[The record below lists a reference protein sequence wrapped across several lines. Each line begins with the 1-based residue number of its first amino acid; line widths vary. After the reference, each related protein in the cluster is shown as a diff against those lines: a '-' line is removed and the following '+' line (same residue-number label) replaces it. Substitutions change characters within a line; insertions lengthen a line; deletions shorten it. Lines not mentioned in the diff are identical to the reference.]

1 MGSEITRRTFVKA
14 GSAAALAA
22 LGTGAVG
29 VATGIPAAK
38 ALAESTPPEGRWVR
52 TTCAPNCTGSC
63 GMKAFVHD
71 GQIKMILQA
80 ADYPYERYNPRGCL
94 KGVSIN
100 TMIHGPER
108 LTAPLVRN
116 EQTGE
121 LEEADWD
128 TALDTAAQKLRDIAE
143 KYGPD
148 SIGVIWQVQGTGHV
162 QKGALVRLANMM
174 GWSAIGGYEL
184 NGDLPMFWPETFGC
198 QSEELESYEWED
210 SRYTMIFGS
219 NPMVT
224 RLPDS
229 HFLNYSREAGGK
241 VVCFDPNY
249 SATAEKSTE
258 WVRIKPDTDAAFA
271 LAAAKVI
278 IDEGLFDESFCK
290 NFTDLPLLIDT
301 ATGKRLVA
309 AQVAGL
315 SALDVPAYRETYVA
329 WDAAAGVPVAV
340 DPEHLGGTD
349 GYALEGAFDVPL
361 AGGGTVSAK
370 TSFTLLRESLD
381 AYDLESASAITDV
394 PADIIQRIA
403 RECATV
409 KPMHIIFG
417 GSAMQ
422 WHHGDLKGRACA
434 LLAALTGNIGQLGG
448 GISTY
453 VGQYKT
459 RFSTASWFIPPRPKR
474 ASAPFHYAV
483 NGRTDTMSASFPEA
497 GFKALVVGWGNPF
510 EQHNVANWLRSAKE
524 SGELECVICFEF
536 QHTKTV
542 DYSDVTFASAS
553 WYEKT
558 ELVITP
564 LHPWVQIMQPMV
576 DPPGIARPELWT
588 CKELACRIDPSV
600 ADMWPEFEPEEAE
613 AAAEEVLRTLLENG
627 GETID
632 HITVEDLKA
641 GPCKLAHSNPGEK
654 KIPFWEQIHE
664 GLPFPTVSRP
674 NALDATAKF
683 VKSGRIEFYK
693 DEDRFLEMGEQLPCY
708 KPAFEDT
715 EYAADPEAREKYP
728 FAYLTRNS
736 LFRVHA
742 TYCNNPFMLELQ
754 NDTPKVF
761 MNPDDA
767 EKKGLSQGDV
777 VEVFNSR
784 GKVNGALIVDPGM
797 YPGQVIFDMGW
808 WSRYTGDESYNSLI
822 FPWINPIHEIY
833 YVSSVWSPNM
843 AWNECVCDVRL
854 LEAGGA
860 LKEVIA

>member
-1 MGSEITRRTFVKA
+1 
-14 GSAAALAA
+14 
-22 LGTGAVG
+22 
-29 VATGIPAAK
+29 
-38 ALAESTPPEGRWVR
+38 
-52 TTCAPNCTGSC
+52 
-63 GMKAFVHD
+63 MKAFVHD
-71 GQIKMILQA
+71 GQIKMISQA

-162 QKGALVRLANMM
+162 QKGALVRLTNMM

-370 TSFTLLRESLD
+370 TSFTLLRESLE

-394 PADIIQRIA
+394 PADTIQRIA
-403 RECATV
+403 RECAAV

-459 RFSTASWFIPPRPKR
+459 RFNTASWFIPPRPKR
-474 ASAPFHYAV
+474 A
-483 NGRTDTMSASFPEA
+483 
-497 GFKALVVGWGNPF
+497 
-510 EQHNVANWLRSAKE
+510 RSTR
-524 SGELECVICFEF
+524 S
-536 QHTKTV
+536 HT
-542 DYSDVTFASAS
+542 
-553 WYEKT
+553 
-558 ELVITP
+558 
-564 LHPWVQIMQPMV
+564 
-576 DPPGIARPELWT
+576 
-588 CKELACRIDPSV
+588 
-600 ADMWPEFEPEEAE
+600 
-613 AAAEEVLRTLLENG
+613 
-627 GETID
+627 
-632 HITVEDLKA
+632 
-641 GPCKLAHSNPGEK
+641 
-654 KIPFWEQIHE
+654 
-664 GLPFPTVSRP
+664 
-674 NALDATAKF
+674 
-683 VKSGRIEFYK
+683 
-693 DEDRFLEMGEQLPCY
+693 
-708 KPAFEDT
+708 
-715 EYAADPEAREKYP
+715 
-728 FAYLTRNS
+728 
-736 LFRVHA
+736 
-742 TYCNNPFMLELQ
+742 
-754 NDTPKVF
+754 
-761 MNPDDA
+761 
-767 EKKGLSQGDV
+767 
-777 VEVFNSR
+777 
-784 GKVNGALIVDPGM
+784 
-797 YPGQVIFDMGW
+797 
-808 WSRYTGDESYNSLI
+808 
-822 FPWINPIHEIY
+822 
-833 YVSSVWSPNM
+833 
-843 AWNECVCDVRL
+843 
-854 LEAGGA
+854 
-860 LKEVIA
+860 

>member
-1 MGSEITRRTFVKA
+1 
-14 GSAAALAA
+14 
-22 LGTGAVG
+22 
-29 VATGIPAAK
+29 
-38 ALAESTPPEGRWVR
+38 
-52 TTCAPNCTGSC
+52 
-63 GMKAFVHD
+63 MKAFVRD
-71 GQIKMILQA
+71 GQIKMISQA
-80 ADYPYERYNPRGCL
+80 ADYPYKRYNPRGCL

-121 LEEADWD
+121 LEETDWD
-128 TALDTAAQKLRDIAE
+128 IALDTAAQKLRDIAE

-162 QKGALVRLANMM
+162 QKGALVRLTNMM

-290 NFTDLPLLIDT
+290 NFTDLPLLIDA
-301 ATGKRLVA
+301 ATGKRLLA

-370 TSFTLLRESLD
+370 TSFTLLRGSLE

-403 RECATV
+403 RECAAV

-674 NALDATAKF
+674 NALDVTAKF

-860 LKEVIA
+860 LEEVIA

>member
-22 LGTGAVG
+22 MGAGAVG
-29 VATGIPAAK
+29 AATGIPAAK
-38 ALAESTPPEGRWVR
+38 ALAESAPPEGEWVR
-52 TTCAPNCTGSC
+52 TTCAPNCTGAC

-71 GQIKMILQA
+71 GRIKMISQA
-80 ADYPYERYNPRGCL
+80 ADYPFERYNPRGCL
-94 KGVSIN
+94 KGISIN

-128 TALDTAAQKLRDIAE
+128 TALDTAAEKLRAIAE

-162 QKGALVRLANMM
+162 QKGALVRLTNMM

-198 QSEELESYEWED
+198 QSEELESYCWED

-278 IDEGLFDESFCK
+278 IDEGLHDEAFCK
-290 NFTDLPLLIDT
+290 NFTDLPLLVDT
-301 ATGKRLVA
+301 ATGKRLTA
-309 AQVAGL
+309 EQVAGL
-315 SALDVPAYRETYVA
+315 SAFEAPEYRQTYVA
-329 WDAAAGVPVAV
+329 WDEAAGAFAAV
-340 DPEHLGGTD
+340 DPEHLGGTE
-349 GYALEGAFDVPL
+349 GYALEGTFEVPL
-361 AGGGTVSAK
+361 AGGGTASAK
-370 TSFTLLRESLD
+370 TSFTLLRESLE
-381 AYDLESASAITDV
+381 AYGLESASALTDV
-394 PADIIQRIA
+394 PADTIQRIA
-403 RECATV
+403 RECAAV

-459 RFSTASWFIPPRPKR
+459 RFNTASWFIPPRPKR

-483 NGRTDTMSASFPEA
+483 NGRTDTMSASFPKA
-497 GFKALVVGWGNPF
+497 GFKALVIGWGNPF

-536 QHTKTV
+536 QRTKTV

-553 WYEKT
+553 WYE
-558 ELVITP
+558 
-564 LHPWVQIMQPMV
+564 
-576 DPPGIARPELWT
+576 
-588 CKELACRIDPSV
+588 
-600 ADMWPEFEPEEAE
+600 
-613 AAAEEVLRTLLENG
+613 
-627 GETID
+627 
-632 HITVEDLKA
+632 
-641 GPCKLAHSNPGEK
+641 
-654 KIPFWEQIHE
+654 
-664 GLPFPTVSRP
+664 
-674 NALDATAKF
+674 
-683 VKSGRIEFYK
+683 
-693 DEDRFLEMGEQLPCY
+693 
-708 KPAFEDT
+708 
-715 EYAADPEAREKYP
+715 
-728 FAYLTRNS
+728 
-736 LFRVHA
+736 
-742 TYCNNPFMLELQ
+742 
-754 NDTPKVF
+754 
-761 MNPDDA
+761 
-767 EKKGLSQGDV
+767 
-777 VEVFNSR
+777 
-784 GKVNGALIVDPGM
+784 
-797 YPGQVIFDMGW
+797 
-808 WSRYTGDESYNSLI
+808 
-822 FPWINPIHEIY
+822 
-833 YVSSVWSPNM
+833 
-843 AWNECVCDVRL
+843 
-854 LEAGGA
+854 
-860 LKEVIA
+860 

>member
-1 MGSEITRRTFVKA
+1 
-14 GSAAALAA
+14 
-22 LGTGAVG
+22 
-29 VATGIPAAK
+29 
-38 ALAESTPPEGRWVR
+38 
-52 TTCAPNCTGSC
+52 
-63 GMKAFVHD
+63 MKAFVHD
-71 GQIKMILQA
+71 GQIKMISQA
-80 ADYPYERYNPRGCL
+80 ADYPYKRYNPRGCL

-121 LEEADWD
+121 LEETDWD

-162 QKGALVRLANMM
+162 QKGALVRLTNMM

-290 NFTDLPLLIDT
+290 NFTDLPLLIDA
-301 ATGKRLVA
+301 ATGKRLLA

-370 TSFTLLRESLD
+370 TSFTLLRESLE

-403 RECATV
+403 RECAAV

-674 NALDATAKF
+674 NALDVTAKF

-860 LKEVIA
+860 LEEVIA